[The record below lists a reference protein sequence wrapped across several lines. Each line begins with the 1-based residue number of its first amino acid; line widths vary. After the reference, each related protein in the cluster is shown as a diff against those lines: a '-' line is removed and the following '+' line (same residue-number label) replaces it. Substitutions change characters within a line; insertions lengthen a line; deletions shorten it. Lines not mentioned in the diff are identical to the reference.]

1 LREERE
7 HAPADDAGAEQADAD
22 GAAPVG
28 PATIVFLGRSRR
40 GFAHGGGVYRGLGPI
55 CGCFGRFDRVP
66 TASMKALFFVLAAA
80 CFLASL
86 GGGGFYIVGLGEEV
100 ERLQDTER
108 EISSLEAQIKRL
120 GDAPSSFDARARR
133 DQDYAFEDALRKRQ
147 QASDRLVQGRR
158 YLAEWRLAFVGA
170 AFGPLL
176 LGGLFLFLGLRA
188 RRAAQIQLEAL
199 RGSPPAAPGAP
210 SAPWPIPVGVVVVG
224 GVLIGILFATVGDV
238 GAGSP
243 PATTPATSPG
253 EKSVPTTTGPA
264 PSPGPDLAPVVRS
277 SGAASSAPAA
287 APGGTARPSPPRAPD
302 SPRSPSVPTSKTP
315 GADPFQ

>member
-188 RRAAQIQLEAL
+188 RRAAQIQLE
-199 RGSPPAAPGAP
+199 
-210 SAPWPIPVGVVVVG
+210 
-224 GVLIGILFATVGDV
+224 DV